1 MRATYR
7 GNTYE
12 TNTKQAQERQAP
24 VLTYRGVKYRASGS
38 TVARVWCNRQADAS
52 DWCPPVKWWTQ

>member
-12 TNTKQAQERQAP
+12 TNSKEAQERKDP
-24 VLTYRGVKYRASGS
+24 VLTYRGVKYAAQSVTPCRACLAQS
-38 TVARVWCNRQADAS
+38 AD
-52 DWCPPVKWWTQ
+52 

>member
-12 TNTKQAQERQAP
+12 TNSKQAQESKTP
-24 VLTYRGVKYRASGS
+24 VLTYRGVKYDAPSVTPCRACLVQS
-38 TVARVWCNRQADAS
+38 AD
-52 DWCPPVKWWTQ
+52 

>member
-24 VLTYRGVKYRASGS
+24 VLTYRGVKYRSEW
-38 TVARVWCNRQADAS
+38 VNCRARLVQSAD
-52 DWCPPVKWWTQ
+52 